1 MILGFI
7 AIGVLTGLFAGIAAL
22 VAGYSILM
30 ALWFYTLFGCLV
42 VASCLLVAGTIT
54 MLIRF
59 RDRQHTY
66 NG

>member
-7 AIGVLTGLFAGIAAL
+7 MLGVLAGLFAGTTAL
-22 VAGYSILM
+22 IAGYSIFM

-42 VASCLLVAGTIT
+42 VAGGFLSACTIT

-59 RDRQHTY
+59 RDRQHAY